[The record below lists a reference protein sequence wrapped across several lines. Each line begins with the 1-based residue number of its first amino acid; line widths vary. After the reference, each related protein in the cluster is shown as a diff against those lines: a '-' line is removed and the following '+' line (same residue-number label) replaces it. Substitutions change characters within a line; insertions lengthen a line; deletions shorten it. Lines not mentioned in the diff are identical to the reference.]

1 MSKPNHA
8 IADLRFFALLY
19 HSKNFTDVSKCCEK
33 VAAAVDAD
41 GSFHNLCRLPDNG
54 STCAAEVHAIYL
66 ALKFMPM

>member
-8 IADLRFFALLY
+8 SVDMRFYALPY

-41 GSFHNLCRLPDNG
+41 GSFHNLCRLPDNC

-66 ALKFMPM
+66 ALEFMPM